1 MAAWD
6 TRVRDIFGRQ
16 FAERRPSR
24 SFAIRL
30 VFAAL
35 LILIAVLTNRQFL
48 GWGLF
53 VVFAILFVPLGR
65 ARSFLLSFVPYAAV
79 WFVFTALRS
88 LADET
93 ILAKTMNTAVPRLE
107 RWLFGGQLPTVILQE
122 HLLHLNHLSWY
133 DYVCTFTHWSYFIVP
148 HAVAIWAWHKNLPLF
163 RHYFSAM
170 TLLLAVGL
178 CIYFLIPTNPPWMA
192 PEAINSPAAAP
203 VYRVM
208 EAVGKQ
214 LGGGLYQASYRVI
227 GESNPIAAMP
237 SIHMAI
243 TFLLF
248 FPLRTAGRRWAILSL
263 LYSALMAFSLVYL
276 GEHYVLDVSVGILI
290 AIYGWVAAG
299 TWLGRATPIMVRR
312 FTTAQEAPP
321 VAEPGRAP
329 APAHP
334 R

>member
-1 MAAWD
+1 
-6 TRVRDIFGRQ
+6 
-16 FAERRPSR
+16 
-24 SFAIRL
+24 
-30 VFAAL
+30 
-35 LILIAVLTNRQFL
+35 
-48 GWGLF
+48 
-53 VVFAILFVPLGR
+53 
-65 ARSFLLSFVPYAAV
+65 
-79 WFVFTALRS
+79 
-88 LADET
+88 
-93 ILAKTMNTAVPRLE
+93 
-107 RWLFGGQLPTVILQE
+107 
-122 HLLHLNHLSWY
+122 
-133 DYVCTFTHWSYFIVP
+133 
-148 HAVAIWAWHKNLPLF
+148 
-163 RHYFSAM
+163 
-170 TLLLAVGL
+170 
-178 CIYFLIPTNPPWMA
+178 MA

-312 FTTAQEAPP
+312 FTTAQEAPT